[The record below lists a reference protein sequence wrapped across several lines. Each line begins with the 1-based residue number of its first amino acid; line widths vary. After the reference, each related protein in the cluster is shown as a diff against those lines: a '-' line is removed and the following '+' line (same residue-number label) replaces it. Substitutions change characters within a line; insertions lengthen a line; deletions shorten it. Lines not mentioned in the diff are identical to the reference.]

1 MLCQALMNNAG
12 SEKRI
17 PNAVDE
23 ENQYVHNL
31 EVRM

>member
-1 MLCQALMNNAG
+1 MLCKAPMNKAG
-12 SEKRI
+12 CEKRI

-23 ENQYVHNL
+23 ENQYVKNL

>member
-1 MLCQALMNNAG
+1 MLCQALMNTAEC
-12 SEKRI
+12 EKRI

-23 ENQYVHNL
+23 ENQYVKNL